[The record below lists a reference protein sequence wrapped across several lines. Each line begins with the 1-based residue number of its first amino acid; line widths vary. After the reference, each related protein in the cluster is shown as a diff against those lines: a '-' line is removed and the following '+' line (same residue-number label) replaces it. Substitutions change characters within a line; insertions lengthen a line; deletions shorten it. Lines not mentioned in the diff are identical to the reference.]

1 MWALPRRG
9 THKKNLLSIK
19 VDISG
24 VYSFNCNVFDLVFVA
39 KSIFEVR
46 KYGFVAHMLTW
57 PTRVRGTL
65 HIHRKALY
73 VQKDG
78 DDNHAYASHWEPD
91 NSTLVDGSSARECLL
106 QSPSEAALS

>member
-65 HIHRKALY
+65 HVDVHLFVHAFVHRHQPWR
-73 VQKDG
+73 VQM
-78 DDNHAYASHWEPD
+78 APD
-91 NSTLVDGSSARECLL
+91 IRAHMHLPG
-106 QSPSEAALS
+106 

>member
-1 MWALPRRG
+1 MPRRG

-24 VYSFNCNVFDLVFVA
+24 VYSFNFNVFDLVFVA

-65 HIHRKALY
+65 HVH
-73 VQKDG
+73 Q
-78 DDNHAYASHWEPD
+78 
-91 NSTLVDGSSARECLL
+91 SSSVRHILHGTVKVMIFRCGVEL
-106 QSPSEAALS
+106 